1 MVSIVPLPRRR
12 PAGDRSAAPVKI
24 SISAKSV
31 SKTFRL
37 GASEICALDNV
48 DVEVGDG
55 EFVAIVGPSGCG
67 KSTLLRIVAGISRP
81 TTGDVVTNGKTVDKP
96 VTDIGIVFQ
105 NPVLL
110 AWRNVLDN
118 VLIQMELRGEAPG
131 KYRERAVALLT
142 AVGLGDF
149 LDRYPRELSGGMRQR
164 AAIIRALIHEPP
176 VLLMDE
182 PFGALDALTR
192 EQMRV
197 DLELLWMR
205 TRKTVLFV
213 THGIDEAVLLADR
226 VVVMSP
232 RPGKIEQIV
241 DVDIPRPRGLD
252 ARHHSRFIEITQ
264 HITDVFLSR
273 GVLKSESR
281 LSDI

>member
-1 MVSIVPLPRRR
+1 MSVIAMPRRA
-12 PAGDRSAAPVKI
+12 PDRRAAPASA
-24 SISAKSV
+24 SISTKGV
-31 SKTFRL
+31 SKTFRR
-37 GASEICALDNV
+37 ATSEVRALDAI
-48 DVEVGDG
+48 DMEIGTG

-81 TTGDVVTNGKTVDKP
+81 TTGEVVTNGKTVDRP
-96 VTDIGIVFQ
+96 VTDVGIVFQ

-118 VLIQMELRGEAPG
+118 VLIQMELRGEPPE
-131 KYRERAVALLT
+131 KYRERARLLLD
-142 AVGLGDF
+142 AVGLGEF

-205 TRKTVLFV
+205 TQKTVLFV

-226 VVVMSP
+226 VIVMSP
-232 RPGKIEQIV
+232 RPGRIEQIV
-241 DVDIPRPRGLD
+241 EVTMPRPRGLA
-252 ARHHSRFIEITQ
+252 ARHHPEFIEITQ
-264 HITDVFLSR
+264 RITDVFLSR
-273 GVLKSESR
+273 GVLRSESR
-281 LSDI
+281 LSEI

>member
-1 MVSIVPLPRRR
+1 MPVIAMPRRAPNR
-12 PAGDRSAAPVKI
+12 RAAPESI

-31 SKTFRL
+31 SKTFRR
-37 GASEICALDNV
+37 GSSEVRALDEI
-48 DVEVGDG
+48 DLEIGTG

-67 KSTLLRIVAGISRP
+67 KSTLLRIIAGISRP
-81 TTGDVVTNGKTVDKP
+81 TTGEVVTNGKMVDKP
-96 VTDIGIVFQ
+96 VTDIGVVFQ

-118 VLIQMELRGEAPG
+118 VLIQMELRGEPPD
-131 KYRERAVALLT
+131 KYRERARSLLE

-197 DLELLWMR
+197 DLELLWMH
-205 TRKTVLFV
+205 TQKTVLFV

-226 VVVMSP
+226 VIVMSP
-232 RPGKIEQIV
+232 RPGKVEQVV
-241 DVDIPRPRGLD
+241 DVTIPRPRGLA
-252 ARHHSRFIEITQ
+252 ARHHSQFIEITQ
-264 HITDVFLSR
+264 GITDVFLSR
-273 GVLKSESR
+273 GVLRSESR
-281 LSDI
+281 LSEI

>member
-1 MVSIVPLPRRR
+1 MPRRR
-12 PAGDRSAAPVKI
+12 PVGDRSAAAAKI
-24 SISAKSV
+24 SISAKNV

-37 GASEICALDNV
+37 GTSKIRALDDV

-81 TTGDVVTNGKTVDKP
+81 TTGDVTTNGRTVDKP

-118 VLIQMELRGEAPG
+118 VLIQMELRGEPPA

-164 AAIIRALIHEPP
+164 AAIVRALIHEPP

-205 TRKTVLFV
+205 TQKTVLFV

-241 DVDIPRPRGLD
+241 NVDIPRPRGLD
-252 ARHHSRFIEITQ
+252 ARHHPRFIEIAQ

>member
-1 MVSIVPLPRRR
+1 MSVVTMPRRR
-12 PAGDRSAAPVKI
+12 PDGNRSAARASI
-24 SISAKSV
+24 SISARGV
-31 SKTFRL
+31 SKTFRR
-37 GASEICALDNV
+37 GPSEVRALDEI
-48 DVEVGDG
+48 DIEVGTG
-55 EFVAIVGPSGCG
+55 EFVSIVGPSGCG
-67 KSTLLRIVAGISRP
+67 KSTLLRIVAGISKP
-81 TTGDVVTNGKTVDKP
+81 SSGQVVTNGKAVDRP
-96 VTDIGIVFQ
+96 ATDIGIVFQ

-110 AWRNVLDN
+110 AWRNILDN
-118 VLIQMELRGEAPG
+118 VLIQMELRGESPD
-131 KYRERAVALLT
+131 KYRDRAKSLLD

-149 LDRYPRELSGGMRQR
+149 LNRYPRELSGGMRQR

-205 TRKTVLFV
+205 TQKTVLFV

-226 VVVMSP
+226 VIVMSP

-241 DVDIPRPRGLD
+241 DVDIPRPRGLA
-252 ARHHSRFIEITQ
+252 ARHHPEFIAITQ
-264 HITDVFLSR
+264 RITDLFLSR
-273 GVLKSESR
+273 GVLRSESR
-281 LSDI
+281 LSDA

>member
-1 MVSIVPLPRRR
+1 MTVVPMPRRR
-12 PAGDRSAAPVKI
+12 PASDRSAAPATI
-24 SISAKSV
+24 SISAKNV
-31 SKTFRL
+31 SKTFGR
-37 GASEICALDNV
+37 GEVRALDGV
-48 DVEVGDG
+48 DLEVGDG

-67 KSTLLRIVAGISRP
+67 KSTLLRIVAGITRP
-81 TTGDVVTNGKTVDKP
+81 TTGDVVTNGKSVDRP

-118 VLIQMELRGEAPG
+118 VLIQMELRGESPG
-131 KYRERAVALLT
+131 KFRERATALLG

-149 LDRYPRELSGGMRQR
+149 LARFPRELSGGMRQR
-164 AAIIRALIHEPP
+164 AAIVRALIHDPP

-226 VVVMSP
+226 VVVM
-232 RPGKIEQIV
+232 
-241 DVDIPRPRGLD
+241 
-252 ARHHSRFIEITQ
+252 
-264 HITDVFLSR
+264 
-273 GVLKSESR
+273 
-281 LSDI
+281 

>member
-1 MVSIVPLPRRR
+1 MSVVMMPRRR
-12 PAGDRSAAPVKI
+12 PDGNRSAARASI
-24 SISAKSV
+24 SISARGV
-31 SKTFRL
+31 SKTFRR
-37 GASEICALDNV
+37 GPSEVRALDEI
-48 DVEVGDG
+48 DIEVGTG
-55 EFVAIVGPSGCG
+55 EFVSIVGPSGCG
-67 KSTLLRIVAGISRP
+67 KSTLLRIVAGISKP
-81 TTGDVVTNGKTVDKP
+81 SSGQVVTNGKAVDRP
-96 VTDIGIVFQ
+96 ATDIGIVFQ

-110 AWRNVLDN
+110 AWRNILDN
-118 VLIQMELRGEAPG
+118 VLIQMELRGESPD
-131 KYRERAVALLT
+131 KYRDRAKSLLD

-149 LDRYPRELSGGMRQR
+149 LNRYPRELSGGMRQR

-205 TRKTVLFV
+205 TQKTVLFV

-226 VVVMSP
+226 VIVMSP

-241 DVDIPRPRGLD
+241 DVDIPRPRGLA
-252 ARHHSRFIEITQ
+252 ARHHPEFIAITQ
-264 HITDVFLSR
+264 RITDLFLSR
-273 GVLKSESR
+273 GVLRSESR
-281 LSDI
+281 LSDA